1 MNKHPNRN
9 ASSSAKATE
18 DRSTSAK
25 PNKAIE
31 KIVKLVHAQ
40 MVKAVGQTEFE
51 TWSVFLRNLISGELA
66 RLRKG
71 LTQDEGRWLLV
82 HQSGASWVSQPLE
95 SLLMTDAYV
104 EAWTSVFGPISPK
117 AGSVFSRSNPRT
129 DGARRSPQSLNV
141 IAGRGSIPS
150 RPVSEAARRA
160 E

>member
-51 TWSVFLRNLISGELA
+51 TWSVFLRNQTI
-66 RLRKG
+66 
-71 LTQDEGRWLLV
+71 W
-82 HQSGASWVSQPLE
+82 
-95 SLLMTDAYV
+95 M
-104 EAWTSVFGPISPK
+104 
-117 AGSVFSRSNPRT
+117 N
-129 DGARRSPQSLNV
+129 
-141 IAGRGSIPS
+141 
-150 RPVSEAARRA
+150 
-160 E
+160 